1 MRTNLL
7 AIIVAAI
14 VLLVTSSLFIVQETE
29 RAVVLRFGKLTQDNV
44 SPGLHVKLPF
54 ADRVRKFDARV
65 LTLDALEESFFTA
78 EKKRL
83 IVDSYVKWRIN
94 DVAMYYKATGGV
106 EDVAQ
111 SRLSSRVNDGLRNQ
125 FGRRTLREVVSGK
138 RDEMLAEITSSINA
152 DVQKELGITVVDVRV
167 KRIDLPPEVSEPVY
181 RRMKAER
188 EKEARELRSKGLEAA
203 EKIRAT
209 ADKERIIIEATAYKE
224 AEVLRGEGD
233 ASAAAIYSA
242 AYGKNQEFYGFM
254 RSLNAYKQSFGNN
267 GDILLL
273 SPDSDFFRY
282 LNDANGKR

>member
-1 MRTNLL
+1 MRANIV
-7 AIIVAAI
+7 AIITALVVILFSSSVYI
-14 VLLVTSSLFIVQETE
+14 VNETE

-44 SPGLHVKLPF
+44 MPGLHFKLPF
-54 ADRVRKFDARV
+54 ADVVRKFDARV

-83 IVDSYVKWRIN
+83 IVDSYAKWRID
-94 DVAMYYKATGGV
+94 DVATYYKATGGD
-106 EDVAQ
+106 ENVAQ

-138 RDEMLAEITSSINA
+138 RDELIAEITQSINR

-203 EKIRAT
+203 ERIRAS
-209 ADKERIIIEATAYKE
+209 ADKERVILEANANKE
-224 AEVLRGEGD
+224 AEMLRGEGD
-233 ASAAAIYSA
+233 ASAAAVYA
-242 AYGKNQEFYGFM
+242 AVYGKDQEFYAFM
-254 RSLNAYKQSFGNN
+254 RSLDAYKKSFSGNT
-267 GDILLL
+267 DVLLL

-282 LNDANGKR
+282 LKDSKGAK

>member
-1 MRTNLL
+1 MRANIV
-7 AIIVAAI
+7 AIIAAVVVIIFSSSVYI
-14 VLLVTSSLFIVQETE
+14 VNETE

-44 SPGLHVKLPF
+44 MPGIHFKLPF
-54 ADRVRKFDARV
+54 ADVVRKFDARV

-83 IVDSYVKWRIN
+83 IVDSYAKWRID
-94 DVAMYYKATGGV
+94 DVATYYKATGGD
-106 EDVAQ
+106 ETVAQ

-138 RDEMLAEITSSINA
+138 RDELIAEITKSINR

-203 EKIRAT
+203 ERIRAS
-209 ADKERIIIEATAYKE
+209 ADKERIILEASANKE
-224 AEVLRGEGD
+224 SEMLRGEGD
-233 ASAAAIYSA
+233 ASAAAVYA
-242 AYGKNQEFYGFM
+242 AVYGKDQEFYAFM
-254 RSLNAYKQSFGNN
+254 RSLDAYKKSFSGNS
-267 GDILLL
+267 DVLLL

-282 LNDANGKR
+282 LKDSKGGK

>member
-1 MRTNLL
+1 MRANIV
-7 AIIVAAI
+7 AIITA
-14 VLLVTSSLFIVQETE
+14 LVVILFSSSVYIINETE

-44 SPGLHVKLPF
+44 MPGLHFKLPF
-54 ADRVRKFDARV
+54 ADVVRKFDARV

-83 IVDSYVKWRIN
+83 IVDSYVKWRID
-94 DVAMYYKATGGV
+94 DVATYYKATGGD
-106 EDVAQ
+106 ENVAQ

-125 FGRRTLREVVSGK
+125 FGRRNLREVVSGK
-138 RDEMLAEITSSINA
+138 RDELIAEITQSINR

-203 EKIRAT
+203 ERIRAS
-209 ADKERIIIEATAYKE
+209 ADKERVILEANAIKE
-224 AEVLRGEGD
+224 AEMLRGEGD
-233 ASAAAIYSA
+233 ASAAAVYASV
-242 AYGKNQEFYGFM
+242 YGKDQEFYAFM
-254 RSLNAYKQSFGNN
+254 RSLDAYKKSFSGNT
-267 GDILLL
+267 DVLLL

-282 LNDANGKR
+282 LKDSKGAK

>member
-1 MRTNLL
+1 MRNNILSI
-7 AIIVAAI
+7 AIAVLF
-14 VLLVTSSLFIVQETE
+14 LLVTSTVYIIQETE
-29 RAVVLRFGKLTQDNV
+29 RAVVLRFGKLTEDNV
-44 SPGLHVKLPF
+44 QPGLHVKLPF
-54 ADRVRKFDARV
+54 ADQVRKFDARV
-65 LTLDALEESFFTA
+65 LTLDSLEESFFTT

-83 IVDSYVKWRIN
+83 IVDSYVKWRID
-94 DVAMYYKATGGV
+94 DVATYYKATGGD

-138 RDEMLAEITSSINA
+138 RDELINEITTSINN
-152 DVQKELGITVVDVRV
+152 DVKKELGITVVDVRV

-209 ADKERIIIEATAYKE
+209 ADKERTILEATAYKE

-233 ASAAAIYSA
+233 ASAAAVYAA
-242 AYGKNQEFYGFM
+242 AYGKNQEFYAFM
-254 RSLNAYKQSFGNN
+254 RSLTAYKQSFGTN
-267 GDILLL
+267 GDVLLL

-282 LNDANGKR
+282 LKDSKGAP